1 MEPTLFTPL
10 ADRAYTRAR
19 MRLFSGVLI
28 AWTLM
33 MTTASV
39 QRAPDAPG
47 DTLRAAYL
55 ATNPAQAVKEP
66 ATGELRGVA
75 IEMARALAQRQ
86 NRALELVPSPTP
98 QAVIDAVQNG
108 RADIGFVA
116 FNPERAGPVEFS
128 QAYLLVQ
135 QTFLVRADA
144 AWRSVRDIDRAGVR
158 IGARAGD
165 SIALYLGR
173 TLKAAQLVALN
184 EADTREAPA
193 MVAAG
198 TLDAFGANRQRLT
211 DIQRTQPSLRLLPDD
226 LYGVEQAIIVPR
238 GDSGA
243 LRTVNMFIDDVRRS
257 GLLQAAIDR
266 SGVAGIG
273 VAPPR

>member
-1 MEPTLFTPL
+1 
-10 ADRAYTRAR
+10 
-19 MRLFSGVLI
+19 MRLLSGVLI

-47 DTLRAAYL
+47 DTLRVAYL
-55 ATNPAQAVKEP
+55 ATNPAQAVKDP

-75 IEMARALAQRQ
+75 IEMARELARRQ
-86 NRALELVPSPTP
+86 NRALELVPSPNP
-98 QAVIDAVQNG
+98 QAVMDAVQNG
-108 RADIGFVA
+108 QADIGFVA

-135 QTFLVRADA
+135 QTLLVRADGSL
-144 AWRSVRDIDRAGVR
+144 RSVRDIDRAGVR
-158 IGARAGD
+158 IGARSGD

-173 TLKAAQLVALN
+173 TLKAAHLVALN
-184 EADTREAPA
+184 ETDTREAPA
-193 MVAAG
+193 MIAAG

-211 DIQRTQPSLRLLPDD
+211 DIQRTHPSLRLLPDD

-238 GDSGA
+238 GDAAA
-243 LRTVNMFIDDVRRS
+243 LKAVNQFIDDVRRS
-257 GLLQAAIDR
+257 GFLQASIDR
-266 SGVAGIG
+266 SGIVGIT
-273 VAPPR
+273 VAPAR